1 VEPVY
6 ILLLLGA
13 TSGALY
19 LVATRRLGLARPALA
34 PALGRALELVGLT
47 LGIAAV
53 NVAAGFLAVLAIRW
67 LSGEF
72 FSLYLNTD
80 STLLPLSAVQAA
92 VLQRWMEGAERD

>member
-1 VEPVY
+1 MEPVY
-6 ILLLLGA
+6 LLLLVGA
-13 TSGALY
+13 TSGAFY
-19 LVATRRLGLARPALA
+19 LLGSRRLGLGRAALA

-53 NVAAGFLAVLAIRW
+53 NVAAGFVAVLAIRW

-92 VLQRWMEGAERD
+92 VLQRWMDGAERD

>member
-6 ILLLLGA
+6 LLLLLGA

-19 LVATRRLGLARPALA
+19 WAATRRLGLERSALA
-34 PALGRALELVGLT
+34 AALGRAVEFVGLT
-47 LGIAAV
+47 LGMAAL
-53 NVAAGFLAVLAIRW
+53 NVAVGFVAVLAIRW

-72 FSLYLNTD
+72 LSLYLNTD

-92 VLQRWMEGAERD
+92 ALQWWMEAAERD